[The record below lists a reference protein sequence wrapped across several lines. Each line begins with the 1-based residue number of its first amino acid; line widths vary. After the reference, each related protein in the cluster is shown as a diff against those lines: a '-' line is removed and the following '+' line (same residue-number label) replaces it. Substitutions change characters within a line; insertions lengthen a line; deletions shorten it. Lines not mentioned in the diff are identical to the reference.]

1 MLNKL
6 SKESKMQVLENFYG
20 LDYIFFN
27 KPLQEV
33 DYCCPALAEE
43 YVNLKGAMMSVF
55 IEMLKVM
62 EHTPDPT
69 TEKLTVAEI
78 RENASINADKSR
90 FASSKLMQTEA
101 AKNSIKDSLIEN
113 LALEDAEE
121 EINPQ
126 EFIEF
131 EIKTKSYA
139 LAVDN
144 LMLAQ
149 PLFEASD
156 VKAMLGFEG
165 SLLEDS
171 YKILRDGLCECALI
185 IIED

>member
-6 SKESKMQVLENFYG
+6 SKESKIQVLENFYG
-20 LDYIFFN
+20 LDYVFFN
-27 KPLQEV
+27 KPLQEL

-55 IEMLKVM
+55 IEMMKVM
-62 EHTPDPT
+62 EHTPDPID
-69 TEKLTVAEI
+69 ENLTVKQI
-78 RENASINADKSR
+78 RELASINADKSK
-90 FASSKLMQTEA
+90 FASSKLMQTDA
-101 AKNSIKDSLIEN
+101 ARNSIKDSLIEN
-113 LALEDAEE
+113 LALEESED

-131 EIKTKSYA
+131 QIKTKSYA

-144 LMLAQ
+144 LMLAK
-149 PLFEASD
+149 PLSEASD

-165 SLLEDS
+165 KLLEDS
-171 YKILRDGLCECALI
+171 YKILRDGLCQCALI